1 MSAIE
6 WTILSLELT
15 VTTKAITSLLKLAHS
30 SVAVVLNYPRLHLI
44 AVSNA
49 SLMKGLRRGQHP
61 LGTEAAFQSFA
72 FIEWS
77 DYRRPC

>member
-1 MSAIE
+1 M
-6 WTILSLELT
+6 SLELT
-15 VTTKAITSLLKLAHS
+15 VTTKAITSPLKLAHS
-30 SVAVVLNYPRLHLI
+30 SAAVVLNYPQLHLI
-44 AVSNA
+44 AVSNVTDA
-49 SLMKGLRRGQHP
+49 GLMKGLFRGQHP